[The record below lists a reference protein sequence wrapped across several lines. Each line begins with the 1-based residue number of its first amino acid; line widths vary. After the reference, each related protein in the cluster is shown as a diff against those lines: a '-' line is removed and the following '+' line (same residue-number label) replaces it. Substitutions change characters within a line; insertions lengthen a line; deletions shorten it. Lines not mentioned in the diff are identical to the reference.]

1 MANLCAESLRM
12 TVRLRHIRFRWQ
24 HPYLA
29 RKASV
34 SISGCFRYLELANFG
49 RPQPLPTLWCSVW
62 QGGCKYCIMDALLA
76 VVAKLPSLLDEIQ
89 PEEKNKLLGGGGVI
103 FKGWKFLDLIFVLL
117 WLLGTVLQQKSH
129 ARRL

>member
-1 MANLCAESLRM
+1 
-12 TVRLRHIRFRWQ
+12 
-24 HPYLA
+24 
-29 RKASV
+29 
-34 SISGCFRYLELANFG
+34 
-49 RPQPLPTLWCSVW
+49 
-62 QGGCKYCIMDALLA
+62 MDALLA